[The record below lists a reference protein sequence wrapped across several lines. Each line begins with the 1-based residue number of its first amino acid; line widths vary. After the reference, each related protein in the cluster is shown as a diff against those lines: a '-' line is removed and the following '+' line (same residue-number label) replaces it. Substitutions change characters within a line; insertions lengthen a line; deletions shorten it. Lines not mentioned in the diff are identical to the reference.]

1 MTREDMY
8 AQLDRIRQELK
19 QMRQETDSPAVDTC
33 LREMGVYLY
42 NALLYLGDPEEITP
56 EEVY

>member
-8 AQLDRIRQELK
+8 NRLDRIRHELSEI
-19 QMRQETDSPAVDTC
+19 RQETESPAVDSC

-42 NALLYLGDPEEITP
+42 NALLYLGDPDEITP
-56 EEVY
+56 EEAY